1 MDDKLE
7 QQNKTVVFGLVIKTA
22 SMIPSLEK
30 GNKNEYGKYDYVSID
45 DYYKEVASLALK
57 NGLGWIVREVSS
69 EIREKSI
76 LYVYEF
82 DLYSN
87 TGAFIPMV
95 SRLSVVHPVQGAQ
108 TSGSALS
115 YAEKLFMRTLFKVR
129 TGELDADSTDPKA
142 FSDASF
148 KGPIPK
154 SITPKPTIGTVGV
167 AKASGPVPNQNEL
180 MKLGE
185 SMTKFEEEIATIHHE
200 QLTSMAHGADI
211 AVEIARIFIP
221 ACKTV
226 DELKAFKNKN
236 DKVWVYVK
244 ETKPDL
250 YQKIATMFT
259 EAMTTMKK
267 GS

>member
-87 TGAFIPMV
+87 TGAFIQNV

-129 TGELDADSTDPKA
+129 TGELDADSTDPK
-142 FSDASF
+142 SLTDTSF
-148 KGPIPK
+148 KGPVPKAIIPK
-154 SITPKPTIGTVGV
+154 TAAPAKPASQVPDQ
-167 AKASGPVPNQNEL
+167 AKL
-180 MKLGE
+180 MELGE
-185 SMTKFEEEIATIHHE
+185 TMIDTEEAAVRLPKIQAHE
-200 QLTSMAHGADI
+200 HGTAI
-211 AVEIARIFIP
+211 AVEIVRMFAP
-221 ACKTV
+221 YCKTV
-226 DELKAFKNKN
+226 DELKAFKNRN
-236 DKVWVYVK
+236 EEVWAYVK
-244 ETKPDL
+244 QANSAH
-250 YQKIATMFT
+250 YNSIATMFT
-259 EAMTTMKK
+259 EAMTNLKK